1 MEGDKNIDLSGW
13 HFVSFGYQ
21 PDTVISLIFRNFTPM
36 TAQDIGK
43 ADTVAKIYVSGFS
56 QFQIVDI
63 NLLTASERIVRNV
76 VMQRKDDECEL
87 EIKFDK
93 AAKIVAH
100 GRKIDFVG
108 WTYVPR

>member
-21 PDTVISLIFRNFTPM
+21 PDTVISLIFRNFTPL

-63 NLLTASERIVRNV
+63 DQLSASERVVRDV
-76 VMQRKDDECEL
+76 VVGRKGDEHQI

-93 AAKIVAH
+93 TAKIVAH